1 MTNPYARPPSN
12 TPWRRSTP
20 ANTTDTRPRF
30 ANSMSS
36 IPVPQIEP
44 EFDRILR
51 DAGIKQEDA
60 FKYLFVRAWIKS
72 NYRRCFVP
80 PAVLEQMGLV
90 DTWNQVD

>member
-1 MTNPYARPPSN
+1 MTTPTRIPSN

-30 ANSMSS
+30 ANSMAS

-51 DAGIKQEDA
+51 EANVSLADAH
-60 FKYLFVRAWIKS
+60 KYLFIREWCQRNRGRVWIDEG
-72 NYRRCFVP
+72 
-80 PAVLEQMGLV
+80 VLERMGM
-90 DTWNQVD
+90 DIGRWDQ